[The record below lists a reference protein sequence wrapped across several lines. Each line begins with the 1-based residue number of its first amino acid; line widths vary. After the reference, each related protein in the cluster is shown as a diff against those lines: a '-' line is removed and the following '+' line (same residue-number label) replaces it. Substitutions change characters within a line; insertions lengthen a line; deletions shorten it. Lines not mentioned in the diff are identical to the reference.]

1 MSNKQNNQDLQ
12 DSQDSVNASHNDQ
25 NQQTPQ
31 KMIFRKPPD
40 APHGM
45 KSNQTKVSFIESRT
59 DAIPVRHI
67 TDAEK
72 SQDAGQSGDA
82 FPEES
87 GSKIRRMS
95 DSTRAREAEKSRKN
109 LRKGKNYDIHTGAEK
124 NYTYQKERPD
134 GDYSD
139 AQSQDAVQNPDP
151 RKSRKRRKS
160 LRQNDVTAIAS
171 ETLHLDL
178 RDIVPVAVQNPEPVR
193 PVEIK
198 PAPRAEQTSLNLSE
212 SGQGMTSADDLD
224 VTIQK
229 TPEEAEEENIRRQKI
244 SAMMR
249 LENTEEIK
257 ADIKELRGAI
267 FFRTMALMLVALI
280 SGYLSVRDC
289 FHLEWLDSIP
299 ENLIAL
305 MQFLLGLAAGSVCM
319 PTLRN
324 GFTRFIHFRA
334 DTDSLS
340 TIALGACLLDAFLGI
355 FGVNSPLIAHYFM
368 PCAVLI
374 LIFHT
379 MGKLLI
385 IDREEM
391 NLNTLSGL
399 CNGYGL
405 QITEDEHRAE
415 SLARGVLH
423 DFPIIASMRRTD
435 FLKDFRRYTYSADL
449 ADHFCH
455 YAAPAICIFSCIAS
469 IAMAIFRQGGIS
481 YAVSLFSMFSVAC
494 GCVAITFVTNFP
506 LFRAARTLT
515 PSGALLLG
523 YQSVD
528 DFYDTNSLMMDA
540 AAMFPTG
547 SVQLKGVKMY
557 SNVKTDE
564 TLLAAASLARHAGSA
579 FSHIFD
585 EVLQE
590 KHADFYPVENPIYE
604 DSLGLCGWIHNQRVL
619 LGNRE
624 LMISHRIEGVPSK
637 SKEAEMTDGDKEV
650 IYLSISGN
658 LSAMFLVE
666 LHADKVV
673 KSWVKQAMR
682 HNMCLIL
689 HSVDPMITL
698 HRISSLFEMPQDMIK
713 IIPSKMRSMY
723 LAETAPMKEMSTSL
737 ACTNDFSNM
746 TQLLI
751 STKVVRRA
759 SVIGTS
765 IQAVTILLGFAL
777 GLMESLLHLGIN
789 SGWMIIL
796 QCITVILTLLC
807 VYPRKLY

>member
-1 MSNKQNNQDLQ
+1 MSKE
-12 DSQDSVNASHNDQ
+12 
-25 NQQTPQ
+25 Q
-31 KMIFRKPPD
+31 KEKLVFRKPPD
-40 APHGM
+40 APQGI

-59 DAIPVRHI
+59 DAIPVRNI
-67 TDAEK
+67 QDAET
-72 SQDAGQSGDA
+72 SRNPSGEA
-82 FPEES
+82 HPEES

-95 DSTRAREAEKSRKN
+95 DSTRAREAEKNRKN
-109 LRKGKNYDIHTGAEK
+109 LRKGKHSAQNSPGKNDNYN

-134 GDYSD
+134 GDYSEVNSEST
-139 AQSQDAVQNPDP
+139 AQNPDT
-151 RKSRKRRKS
+151 RKNRKRRKFS
-160 LRQNDVTAIAS
+160 RQNDVTAIAS

-178 RDIVPVAVQNPEPVR
+178 RDIVPVAVQRPELVHPVD
-193 PVEIK
+193 VK
-198 PAPRAEQTSLNLSE
+198 PAPRAEQTSLNLSG
-212 SGQGMTSADDLD
+212 SGQTATSPDDLD
-224 VTIQK
+224 VTIRK

-249 LENTEEIK
+249 LENTAEIQS
-257 ADIKELRGAI
+257 DIKELRSAI

-280 SGYLSVRDC
+280 SGYLSVRSC
-289 FHLEWLDSIP
+289 FHLDWLDSIP

-305 MQFLLGLAAGSVCM
+305 MQFLLGLAAGSVCV

-324 GFTRFIHFRA
+324 GLTRLIRFRA
-334 DTDSLS
+334 DTDSLA
-340 TIALGACLLDAFLGI
+340 TVALGACLLDAFLGI

-385 IDREEM
+385 IDREET
-391 NLNTLSGL
+391 NLKAVAMRYD
-399 CNGYGL
+399 CYGL
-405 QITEDEHRAE
+405 QITEDEQKAE

-423 DFPIIASMRRTD
+423 DFPIVASMRRTD
-435 FLKDFRRYTYSADL
+435 SLKDFRRYTYSADL

-455 YAAPAICIFSCIAS
+455 YAAPAICIFSLIAS
-469 IAMAIFRQGGIS
+469 VAMAIFRQGGIS
-481 YAVSLFSMFSVAC
+481 YAVSLFSMFAVAC
-494 GCVAITFVTNFP
+494 GCAGVTLVTNLP
-506 LFRAARTLT
+506 LFKATKDLSR
-515 PSGALLLG
+515 SGALLLG

-540 AAMFPTG
+540 AAMFPVG
-547 SVQLKGVKMY
+547 SVKLQGVKMF
-557 SNVKTDE
+557 SNVRSDE

-590 KHADFYPVENPIYE
+590 RHADFYPVENYIYE

-624 LMISHRIEGVPSK
+624 LMMTHRIEGVPSK
-637 SKEAEMTDGDKEV
+637 SKEAEMTGGDKEL

-658 LSAMFLVE
+658 LSALFIVE
-666 LHADKVV
+666 LHADKIV
-673 KSWVKQAMR
+673 KSWVRQAMR

-698 HRISSLFEMPQDMIK
+698 YRISSLFEIPQDMIK
-713 IIPSKMRSMY
+713 IIPSKMRSLY
-723 LAETAPMKEMSTSL
+723 LSETIPVKEMSASL

-746 TQLLI
+746 AQLII
-751 STKVVRRA
+751 STKIVRRA
-759 SVIGTS
+759 SVIGVFV
-765 IQAVTILLGFAL
+765 QAVTVLLGLAL
-777 GLMESLLHLGIN
+777 VLMEALLHLGIN

-796 QCITVILTLLC
+796 QCVTVIMTLLC
-807 VYPRKLY
+807 VNIRKLY

>member
-1 MSNKQNNQDLQ
+1 MSDLSNEQNEKL
-12 DSQDSVNASHNDQ
+12 V
-25 NQQTPQ
+25 
-31 KMIFRKPPD
+31 FRKPPD
-40 APHGM
+40 APQGM
-45 KSNQTKVSFIESRT
+45 KSNQTKVSFIESKT
-59 DAIPVRHI
+59 DAIPVRNI
-67 TDAEK
+67 RNSET
-72 SQDAGQSGDA
+72 SQDAGQPENDR
-82 FPEES
+82 PEES

-95 DSTRAREAEKSRKN
+95 DSTRAKEAEKSRKN
-109 LRKGKNYDIHTGAEK
+109 LRKGKNNYAHAGSEK

-139 AQSQDAVQNPDP
+139 NRDYDPAQNPDS
-151 RKSRKRRKS
+151 RKSRKRRKFS
-160 LRQNDVTAIAS
+160 RQNDVTAIAS

-193 PVEIK
+193 PVDVK
-198 PAPRAEQTSLNLSE
+198 PAPRAEQTSLNLSA
-212 SGQGMTSADDLD
+212 SSQGTTSADDLD
-224 VTIQK
+224 VTIRK

-249 LENTEEIK
+249 LENTAEIQS
-257 ADIKELRGAI
+257 DIKELRSAI

-280 SGYLSVRDC
+280 SGYLSVRSC
-289 FHLEWLDSIP
+289 FHLPWLDSIP

-324 GFTRFIHFRA
+324 GFTRLIRFRA
-334 DTDSLS
+334 DTDSLAA
-340 TIALGACLLDAFLGI
+340 IALGACLLDAFLEI
-355 FGVNSPLIAHYFM
+355 FSVNSPLIAHYFM

-385 IDREEM
+385 IDREET
-391 NLNTLSGL
+391 NLKEAAKRYD
-399 CNGYGL
+399 CYGL
-405 QITEDEHRAE
+405 QIIEDEQKAE
-415 SLARGVLH
+415 SLARGILH
-423 DFPIIASMRRTD
+423 DFPIVASMRKTD
-435 FLKDFRRYTYSADL
+435 SLKDFRRYTYSADL

-455 YAAPAICIFSCIAS
+455 YAAPAIFVFSLIAS

-494 GCVAITFVTNFP
+494 GCAAITFVTNLP
-506 LFRAARTLT
+506 LFNATRDLSR
-515 PSGALLLG
+515 SGALLLG

-528 DFYDTNSLMMDA
+528 DFYDTNSLMLDA
-540 AAMFPTG
+540 ASMFPMG
-547 SVQLKGVKMY
+547 SIQLQGIKMY
-557 SNVKTDE
+557 SNVRSDE
-564 TLLAAASLARHAGSA
+564 ILLAAASLARYAGSA

-585 EVLQE
+585 EVLHE
-590 KHADFYPVENPIYE
+590 RSADFYPVENYIYE

-637 SKEAEMTDGDKEV
+637 SKESEMTGEDKEV

-658 LSAMFLVE
+658 LSALFLVE
-666 LHADKVV
+666 LHADKIV

-689 HSVDPMITL
+689 HSVDPIITL
-698 HRISSLFEMPQDMIK
+698 YRISSLFEIPQDMIK

-723 LAETAPMKEMSTSL
+723 LSETVPVKELSASL

-746 TQLLI
+746 AQLI
-751 STKVVRRA
+751 IATKIVRRA
-759 SVIGTS
+759 SVTGVFV
-765 IQAVTILLGFAL
+765 QAVTVLLGLAL
-777 GLMESLLHLGIN
+777 VLMEALLHLGIN

-807 VYPRKLY
+807 VNIKKLY

>member
-1 MSNKQNNQDLQ
+1 MSDLRNEQNEKP
-12 DSQDSVNASHNDQ
+12 V
-25 NQQTPQ
+25 
-31 KMIFRKPPD
+31 FRKPPD
-40 APHGM
+40 APQGM
-45 KSNQTKVSFIESRT
+45 KSNQTKVSFIESKT
-59 DAIPVRHI
+59 DAIPVRNI
-67 TDAEK
+67 RDSET
-72 SQDAGQSGDA
+72 SQDAGQPGNNR
-82 FPEES
+82 PEES

-95 DSTRAREAEKSRKN
+95 DSTRAKEAEKSRKN
-109 LRKGKNYDIHTGAEK
+109 LRKGKNSYAHTGSEK

-139 AQSQDAVQNPDP
+139 NRDYDPAQNPDS
-151 RKSRKRRKS
+151 RKSRKRRKFS
-160 LRQNDVTAIAS
+160 RQNDVTAIAS

-193 PVEIK
+193 PVDVK
-198 PAPRAEQTSLNLSE
+198 PAPRAEQTSLNLSA
-212 SGQGMTSADDLD
+212 SGQATTSADDLD
-224 VTIQK
+224 VTIRK

-249 LENTEEIK
+249 LENTAEIQS
-257 ADIKELRGAI
+257 DIKELRSAI

-280 SGYLSVRDC
+280 SGYLSVRNC
-289 FHLEWLDSIP
+289 FHLPWLDSIP

-305 MQFLLGLAAGSVCM
+305 MQLLLGLAAGSVCM

-324 GFTRFIHFRA
+324 GFTRLIQFRA
-334 DTDSLS
+334 DTDSLAA
-340 TIALGACLLDAFLGI
+340 IALGACLLDALLEI

-385 IDREEM
+385 IDREET
-391 NLNTLSGL
+391 NLKEAAKRYD
-399 CNGYGL
+399 CYGL
-405 QITEDEHRAE
+405 QIIEDEQKAE
-415 SLARGVLH
+415 SLARGILH
-423 DFPIIASMRRTD
+423 DFPIVASMRKTD
-435 FLKDFRRYTYSADL
+435 SLKDFRRYTYSADL

-455 YAAPAICIFSCIAS
+455 YATPAIFVFSLIAS

-494 GCVAITFVTNFP
+494 GCAAITFVTNLP
-506 LFRAARTLT
+506 LFNATKDLSR
-515 PSGALLLG
+515 SGALLLG

-540 AAMFPTG
+540 ASMFPLG
-547 SVQLKGVKMY
+547 SIQLQAVKMY
-557 SNVKTDE
+557 SNVRSDE
-564 TLLAAASLARHAGSA
+564 ILLAAASLARYAGSA

-585 EVLQE
+585 EVLHE
-590 KHADFYPVENPIYE
+590 RSADFYPVENYIYE

-637 SKEAEMTDGDKEV
+637 SKEAEMTGEDKEV

-658 LSAMFLVE
+658 LSALFVVE
-666 LHADKVV
+666 LHADKIV

-689 HSVDPMITL
+689 HSVDPIITL
-698 HRISSLFEMPQDMIK
+698 YRISSLFEIPQDMIK

-723 LAETAPMKEMSTSL
+723 LSETMPVKELSASL

-746 TQLLI
+746 AQLI
-751 STKVVRRA
+751 IATKIVRKA
-759 SVIGTS
+759 SLTGIFV
-765 IQAVTILLGFAL
+765 QAVTVLLGLAL
-777 GLMESLLHLGIN
+777 VLMEALLHLGIN

-807 VYPRKLY
+807 VNIKKLY